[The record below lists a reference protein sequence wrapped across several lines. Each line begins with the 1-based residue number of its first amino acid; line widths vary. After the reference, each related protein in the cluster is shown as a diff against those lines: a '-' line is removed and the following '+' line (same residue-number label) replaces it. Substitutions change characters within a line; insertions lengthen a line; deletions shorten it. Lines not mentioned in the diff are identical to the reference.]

1 MSQTNEVVILAFLK
15 NWRIGLV
22 GLIASLLAI
31 YFIVSQVDISLLG
44 ESLRSVRYIYIL
56 PALLLLIIA
65 LFPRAQRWRVLLN
78 GALPFNR
85 AFGIMNVAYLVNGVL
100 PLRIGEVAR
109 VFLAT
114 RVQPPVPVFKTASTV
129 LVERLLDLLAVVVM
143 LGFALSTAPLPGEYR
158 VTALVMLPVVVAG
171 FLTLVILASQRQWAQ
186 RILTHVTDWFPA
198 LQRFNVSV
206 WLDHFLEGLQPLAR
220 PQLLL
225 QTLFWTVLSW
235 GISIAAGYIIMF
247 AFFDQADLATTCLYI
262 AAAALAIAVPA
273 VPGNMG
279 TYELSIVLA
288 LQAVNINATAN
299 TIVSFAVVVHWTNLL
314 VHALT
319 GVIGFMQ
326 EGISLSQLSK
336 GVQEITR

>member
-1 MSQTNEVVILAFLK
+1 MLK
-15 NWRIGLV
+15 NWRIGLL
-22 GLIASLLAI
+22 GLIVSLLAI
-31 YFIVSQVDISLLG
+31 YFIVSQVDVGLLV
-44 ESLRSVRYIYIL
+44 ESLRTARYIYVV
-56 PALLLLIIA
+56 PTFVLLIAA

-85 AFGIMNVAYLVNGVL
+85 AFSIMNVAYLVNGIL

-114 RVQPPVPVFKTASTV
+114 RVEPPVPVFKTASTV

-143 LGFALSTAPLPGEYR
+143 LGFALAAAPLPGEYR
-158 VTALVMLPVVVAG
+158 VTALVMLPVVIGG
-171 FLTLVILASQRQWAQ
+171 FLTLVILASQRQFAQ
-186 RILTHVTDWFPA
+186 RILTRLIIWFPP
-198 LQRFNVSV
+198 LQKFNMSA
-206 WLDHFLEGLQPLAR
+206 WLDHFLEGLQPLTQPR
-220 PQLLL
+220 LLF
-225 QTLFWTVLSW
+225 QVLFWTALSW

-247 AFFDQADLATTCLYI
+247 AFFDQADWATTCLYI

-288 LQAVNINATAN
+288 LQAVNISATAN

-336 GVQEITR
+336 GVQEITH

>member
-1 MSQTNEVVILAFLK
+1 MNTKAAELARLK
-15 NWRIGLV
+15 NWRIGLL
-22 GLIASLLAI
+22 GLIVSLVAI
-31 YFIVSQVDISLLG
+31 YFIVSQVDMSLLV
-44 ESLRSVRYIYIL
+44 ESLRTARYIYVL
-56 PALLLLIIA
+56 PTIILLIVA

-85 AFGIMNVAYLVNGVL
+85 AFSIMNVAYLVNGIL

-114 RVQPPVPVFKTASTV
+114 RVDPPVPIFKTASTV

-143 LGFALSTAPLPGEYR
+143 LGVALAAAPLPGEYR
-158 VTALVMLPVVVAG
+158 TTALLMLPVVIAG
-171 FLTLVILASQRQWAQ
+171 FLILVILASQRQLAQ
-186 RILTHVTDWFPA
+186 RVLTRLMIWFPA
-198 LQRFNVSV
+198 LQKFNLSD
-206 WLDHFLEGLQPLAR
+206 WLDHFLEGLQPLTR
-220 PQLLL
+220 PQLLI
-225 QTLFWTVLSW
+225 QVLFWTALSW

-288 LQAVNINATAN
+288 LQAVNINATASS
-299 TIVSFAVVVHWTNLL
+299 IVSFAVVVHWTNLI

-336 GVQEITR
+336 GVQEIAR

>member
-1 MSQTNEVVILAFLK
+1 MSQAEKVARLVMLK
-15 NWRIGLV
+15 NWRIGLL
-22 GLIASLLAI
+22 GLIVSLLAI
-31 YFIVSQVDISLLG
+31 YFIVSQVDVGLLV
-44 ESLRSVRYIYIL
+44 ESLRTARYIYVV
-56 PALLLLIIA
+56 PTFVLLIAA

-85 AFGIMNVAYLVNGVL
+85 AFSIMNVAYLVNGIL

-114 RVQPPVPVFKTASTV
+114 RVEPPVPVFKTASTV

-143 LGFALSTAPLPGEYR
+143 LGFALAAAPLPGEYR
-158 VTALVMLPVVVAG
+158 VTALVMLPVVIGG
-171 FLTLVILASQRQWAQ
+171 FLTLVILASQRQFAQ
-186 RILTHVTDWFPA
+186 RILTRLIIWFPP
-198 LQRFNVSV
+198 LQKFNMSA
-206 WLDHFLEGLQPLAR
+206 WLDHFLEGLQPLTQPR
-220 PQLLL
+220 LLF
-225 QTLFWTVLSW
+225 QVLFWTALSW

-247 AFFDQADLATTCLYI
+247 AFFDQADWATTCLYI

-288 LQAVNINATAN
+288 LQAVNISATAN

-336 GVQEITR
+336 GVQEITH

>member
-1 MSQTNEVVILAFLK
+1 MLK
-15 NWRIGLV
+15 NWRIGLL
-22 GLIASLLAI
+22 GLIVSLLAI
-31 YFIVSQVDISLLG
+31 YFIVSQVDVGLLV
-44 ESLRSVRYIYIL
+44 ESLRTARYIYVV
-56 PALLLLIIA
+56 PTFVLLIAA

-85 AFGIMNVAYLVNGVL
+85 AFSIMNVAYLVNGIL

-114 RVQPPVPVFKTASTV
+114 RVEPPVPVFKTASTV

-143 LGFALSTAPLPGEYR
+143 LGFALAAAPLPGEYR
-158 VTALVMLPVVVAG
+158 VTALVMLPVVIGG
-171 FLTLVILASQRQWAQ
+171 FLTLVILASQRQFAQ
-186 RILTHVTDWFPA
+186 RILTRLIIWFPP
-198 LQRFNVSV
+198 LQKFNVSA
-206 WLDHFLEGLQPLAR
+206 WLDHFLEGLQPLTQPR
-220 PQLLL
+220 LLF
-225 QTLFWTVLSW
+225 QVLFWTALSW

-247 AFFDQADLATTCLYI
+247 AFFDQADWATTCLYI

-288 LQAVNINATAN
+288 LQAVNISATAN

-336 GVQEITR
+336 GVQEITH